1 MMRREGL
8 APSPL
13 WGEGWGEGHA
23 SHHPHPNPLPQAGE
37 GVSRRAFL
45 AVSLAAAVTGARA
58 QGRIERFTGDSGLA
72 GFHAVDFDGKPVAVP
87 APGKPTVVN
96 FWATW
101 CEPCRAEM
109 PLLQQMADFYSDRLV
124 FQAVNFKERAVTVQ
138 RHVRSA
144 NWAVPVVLDPM
155 GAGAQSWGVK
165 VFPTTVGF
173 DAQGRAR
180 WRVVGQYDWSSADAG
195 KLVESLWA

>member
-1 MMRREGL
+1 MSTDGL

-23 SHHPHPNPLPQAGE
+23 RE
-37 GVSRRAFL
+37 IVSRRIFIA
-45 AVSLAAAVTGARA
+45 ATLAAAVTGVRA
-58 QGRIERFTGDSGLA
+58 QGRIERFSGDSGLA
-72 GFHAVDFDGKPVAVP
+72 AFQALDFDGKPVAVP

-109 PLLQQMADFYSDRLV
+109 PMLQQMADFYSDRLV
-124 FQAVNFKERAVTVQ
+124 FQAVNFKERAVAVQ

-144 NWAVPVVLDPM
+144 NWAVPVVLDTM

-180 WRVVGQYDWSSADAG
+180 WRVLGQYDWSSAEAG